1 MPGTD
6 FEALAR
12 ELIAARKAVSRNRAN
27 HIAVRTLCNV
37 LKRHLQPS
45 DPAHDGLAPLFAA
58 VERGEHLDEI
68 EVSALMSDAADL
80 LEFCQSQPS
89 HETPELDARA
99 RRSLIHV
106 VSG

>member
-12 ELIAARKAVSRNRAN
+12 ELIAARKVVLRNRAN
-27 HIAVRTLCNV
+27 HIAVRALCNV

-45 DPAHDGLAPLFAA
+45 DPAHDGLTALFAA

-68 EVSALMSDAADL
+68 EVSALMSDATDL

-89 HETPELDARA
+89 HEAAELDARA
-99 RRSLIHV
+99 RRSLIKLV
-106 VSG
+106 VG